1 MSVNIRYPNI
11 TGVTE
16 KEQITQI
23 KSYLHQLV
31 EHLNIALPNIGTGE
45 VKEQASSSKT
55 VEVQGGEMSY
65 YELRSLI
72 IQDLQKVENLFDQL
86 TKKVY
91 SDVDIAVTT
100 SLQEAKDSG
109 EFDGPQGIP
118 GDDGYTP
125 VKGKDYFTEAEVTA
139 VAKQAAGN
147 ILFTMDDAGN
157 LYYEVEE

>member
-1 MSVNIRYPNI
+1 MSVNIRYPSI
-11 TGVTE
+11 TGATE

-45 VKEQASSSKT
+45 VKEQSSASKS

-72 IQDLQKVENLFDQL
+72 IQDMQKVEALFDQL

-91 SDVDIAVTT
+91 SDVDTAVTT

-109 EFDGPQGIP
+109 EFDGPQGVP
-118 GDDGYTP
+118 GYTP
-125 VKGKDYFTEAEVTA
+125 VKGKDYFTETEVTA
-139 VAKQAAGN
+139 VAKQAAGS
-147 ILFTMDDAGN
+147 ILFTMDEAGN